1 MGYGMRKSDSYSVL
15 ICSIIVS
22 KQVMPKNIKLHDSDV
37 ISLTIPTPVLS
48 GSGSKGSLRISAI
61 KIVNNFQ
68 APLGSVCI
76 LTIFV

>member
-1 MGYGMRKSDSYSVL
+1 
-15 ICSIIVS
+15 
-22 KQVMPKNIKLHDSDV
+22 MPKNIKLHDGNV

-68 APLGSVCI
+68 APLGSICI